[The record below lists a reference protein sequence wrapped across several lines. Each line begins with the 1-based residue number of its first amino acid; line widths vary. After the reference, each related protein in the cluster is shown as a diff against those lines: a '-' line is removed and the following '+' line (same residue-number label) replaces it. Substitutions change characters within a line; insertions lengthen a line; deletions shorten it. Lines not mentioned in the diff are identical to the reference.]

1 MLFLL
6 RTIEKRRQL
15 KLAEENFKRS
25 FKSKVYFFF
34 VHLFVFFLF
43 TVVTQ
48 IGGIIYLISLYIAR
62 RVKIYKPAVGIL
74 SFLPLYI
81 ITTAWIV
88 PNLAPVF
95 GREKIEDSSIIQ
107 AHSPFYV
114 WTNRNYVTP
123 ELQRVLKDV
132 ATSFEA
138 NNAGI
143 QLIYLDA
150 NFPFIDGFPLLPHR
164 YHTDGK
170 KIDVTF
176 VYEED
181 QQLTNKKPTFSGYGY
196 FEEPL
201 PHEIDQIE
209 DCFQRGY
216 AQYDFTKHIQL
227 GVTHPDL
234 IFSEAGNKEFIEY
247 VLEKE
252 EVNTIFIE
260 PHLKHRLELQNAKII
275 YHGCGTVRH
284 DDHIHI
290 QVD

>member
-34 VHLFVFFLF
+34 VHLFVFIVF
-43 TVVTQ
+43 TVITQ
-48 IGGIIYLISLYIAR
+48 IGGILYLIALFTAR
-62 RVKIYKPAVGIL
+62 KIKVYKAFVGTFV
-74 SFLPLYI
+74 FLTIYI
-81 ITTAWIV
+81 ISTAWIV
-88 PNLAPVF
+88 PKVAPFF
-95 GREKIEDSSIIQ
+95 GREKIEDSNYIK

-123 ELQRVLKDV
+123 KLQNVLKEV
-132 ATSFEA
+132 ALSFEE

-143 QLIYLDA
+143 KLIYLDA

-164 YHTDGK
+164 YHGDGK

-176 VYEED
+176 VYEENKE
-181 QQLTNKKPTFSGYGY
+181 LTNKKPSYSGYGY

-201 PHEIDQIE
+201 PGEINQIE
-209 DCFQRGY
+209 DCFARGY
-216 AQYDFTKHIQL
+216 GQYDFTKHITL
-227 GVTHPDL
+227 GITNPNL
-234 IFSEAGNKEFIEY
+234 EFSIPGNKEFIEM
-247 VLEKE
+247 VLEKDA
-252 EVNTIFIE
+252 VNTIFIE
-260 PHLKHRLELQNAKII
+260 PHLKHRLSLQNAKII

>member
-6 RTIEKRRQL
+6 RTIEKRRKL

-34 VHLFVFFLF
+34 THLCVFFLF
-43 TVVTQ
+43 TAITQ
-48 IGGIIYLISLYIAR
+48 IGGVAYIISIAIAR
-62 RVKIYKPAVGIL
+62 KIKIYKPAVGIL
-74 SFLPLYI
+74 SFLPIYI
-81 ITTAWIV
+81 FATAWIV
-88 PNLAPVF
+88 PNFAPFF
-95 GREKIEDSSIIQ
+95 GREKIENSTIIK

-123 ELQRVLKDV
+123 ELQTVLKEV
-132 ATSFEA
+132 AVSFEA
-138 NNAGI
+138 KNLGVK
-143 QLIYLDA
+143 LIYLDA

-176 VYEED
+176 IYED
-181 QQLTNKKPTFSGYGY
+181 NNKLTNKKPTFSGYGF
-196 FEEPL
+196 FEEPK
-201 PHEIDQIE
+201 PNEIDQVE
-209 DCFQRGY
+209 DCFMRGY
-216 AQYDFTKHIQL
+216 GQYDFTKHVRL
-227 GVTHPDL
+227 GITNPDL
-234 IFSEAGNKEFIEY
+234 VFSEKGNKEFIES

-252 EVNTIFIE
+252 VVNTIFIE
-260 PHLKHRLELQNAKII
+260 PHLKHRLALQNAKII